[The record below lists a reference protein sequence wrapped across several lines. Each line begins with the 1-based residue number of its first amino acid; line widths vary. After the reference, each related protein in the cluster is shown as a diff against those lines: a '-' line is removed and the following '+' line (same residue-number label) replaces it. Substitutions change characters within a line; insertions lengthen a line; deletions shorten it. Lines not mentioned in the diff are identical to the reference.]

1 MPGTTDHN
9 QPLQLPP
16 VVPEQTGCAKGAE
29 VTDAGVPLPPG
40 LQAVRL
46 SEKAAQAIQTI
57 LDDESHPVSEG
68 REMPTADA
76 SVLKKKP

>member
-9 QPLQLPP
+9 QPLQPTR
-16 VVPEQTGCAKGAE
+16 VAPEPSGCAKDAD

-57 LDDESHPVSEG
+57 IDDETHPVSEG